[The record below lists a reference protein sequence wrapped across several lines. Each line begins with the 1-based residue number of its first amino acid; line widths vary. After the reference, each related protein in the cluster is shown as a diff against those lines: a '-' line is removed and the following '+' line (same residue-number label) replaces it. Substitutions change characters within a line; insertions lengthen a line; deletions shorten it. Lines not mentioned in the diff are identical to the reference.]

1 MRTVAIVGT
10 GLIGAS
16 VGLALRK
23 QGVTTYLIDEDPAA
37 ARAAEAL
44 GAGLAQPVRE
54 PADLA
59 VIAVPPTRVAAALAE
74 HQRLGT
80 ARFYTDVSGV
90 KVRLHREIED
100 LGCDLPAVVGGHP
113 MVGGGWAGP
122 WEARAD
128 LFEGR
133 RWVLTPNELTDN
145 LALNHALELVA
156 LCGAV
161 SVLLDPETHDRVLA
175 LVSHAPHL
183 IASLA
188 AARLLDVD
196 EAAIRLAGQDLRD
209 ITRGTGGNPET
220 WTDILTANAGPVA
233 DQLDVWAAEVQL
245 LAQELRA
252 VDRSTDGLRPVR
264 IPELL
269 RFGAAG
275 RARIPEDLGVRE
287 EGNAPEGPLV
297 RTAGGT

>member
-10 GLIGAS
+10 GLIGTS
-16 VGLALRK
+16 VGLALRR
-23 QGVTTYLIDEDPAA
+23 QGVTTYLTDEDPAA
-37 ARAAEAL
+37 VRAAEAL
-44 GAGLAQPVRE
+44 GAGLAQPVPE
-54 PADLA
+54 PADIA
-59 VIAVPPTRVAAALAE
+59 VIAVPPTRVAAVLAE

-90 KVRLHREIED
+90 KVRLHREIEA
-100 LGCDLPAVVGGHP
+100 LGCDLPAVVSGHP
-113 MVGGGWAGP
+113 MVGGAWSGP
-122 WEARAD
+122 REARAD

-133 RWVLTPNELTDN
+133 RWVLTPNELTGN

-161 SVLLDPETHDRVLA
+161 SVLLDPETHDRALA

-209 ITRGTGGNPET
+209 ITRSTGGNPET

-233 DQLDVWAAEVQL
+233 DQLDVWALEVQA

-252 VDRSTDGLRPVR
+252 VDRCRDGFRPVR

-287 EGNAPEGPLV
+287 EGNSGTRPLM
-297 RTAGGT
+297 RTAKGI